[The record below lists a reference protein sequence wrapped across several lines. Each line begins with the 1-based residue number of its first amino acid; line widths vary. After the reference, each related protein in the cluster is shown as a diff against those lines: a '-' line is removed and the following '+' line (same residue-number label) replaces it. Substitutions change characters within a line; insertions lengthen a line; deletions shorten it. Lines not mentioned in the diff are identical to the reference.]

1 MNERMRILKLLEQG
15 KINAE
20 EAERLLE
27 AVSESSSGRR
37 RGFFGQGFEFIS
49 EVIPGLFETSFR
61 NYGTPEKSEFAG
73 KNKIELKGISGNI
86 TLTGTENS
94 KIVLE
99 KDGFAKTYDEGDMLG
114 IKLLSGDIKINCPK
128 NILIN
133 IRAISADL
141 FLDNFSGN
149 IEIHSVSGDVAGTK
163 MRGSFNGEFISGNVN
178 LEYEDVQNILIK
190 SRSGDITLKID
201 ENIESEIEVSNVHG
215 DIQCTLPLKDVT
227 KRHNYL
233 KGILN
238 NPKARIEIMNNH
250 GDVILEKR
258 FKK

>member
-27 AVSESSSGRR
+27 AISEPSSGRR

-61 NYGTPEKSEFAG
+61 NYGTPENFEFAG
-73 KNKIELKGISGNI
+73 KSRIELKGISGNI
-86 TLTGTENS
+86 KISGTENS

-99 KDGFAKTYDEGDMLG
+99 KDGFAKTYDEGDVLG

-128 NILIN
+128 NIIIN

-149 IEIHSVSGDVAGTK
+149 IEIHSVSGDVTGTRLK
-163 MRGSFNGEFISGNVN
+163 GTFNGEFVSGNVN
-178 LEYEDVQNILIK
+178 LEYEKVQNIAIK
-190 SRSGDITLKID
+190 ARSGDVTLRID
-201 ENIESEIEVSNVHG
+201 ENIESEIEISNAYG
-215 DIQCTLPLKDVT
+215 DIQCELPLKNVT

-238 NPKARIEIMNNH
+238 NPKARIEIKNNH
-250 GDVILEKR
+250 GDVILEKIL
-258 FKK
+258 KK